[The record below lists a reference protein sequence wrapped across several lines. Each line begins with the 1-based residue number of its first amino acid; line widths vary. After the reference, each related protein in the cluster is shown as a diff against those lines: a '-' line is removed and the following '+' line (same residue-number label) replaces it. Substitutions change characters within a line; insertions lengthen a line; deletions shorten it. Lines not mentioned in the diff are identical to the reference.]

1 MLLPIVQV
9 WSRKQTLPGMHRCY
23 TTLLIFSLCLFL
35 IAPDLIAQESDVKK
49 LKALSIEELMEI
61 EVISLSRSPQKLS
74 EIASGILVI
83 TNEDIRRS
91 GATNIPEALRLAP
104 NLQVSQLN
112 SSAWVISARG
122 FNTVFANKLLVLI
135 DGRTIYTPLFGGVIW
150 DLQSVLLE
158 DVDRIEV
165 ISGPGGAL
173 WGANAV
179 NGVISIITKRARDTQ
194 GLVITGAGG
203 DFMKMHVGARFADSI
218 GNTTHYRVYAQHS
231 ERNGT
236 FRPDGARNMDSWR
249 NTQVGFRIGLYPTK
263 KDQFAIQGDVNIG
276 SRETTAESS
285 GFDAQNVLARWA
297 HNVGEKSNFTA
308 QIYYDR
314 YWTNDPSTLGD
325 EMKTLDFD
333 FQYKLAIRSSHNIV
347 WGTGYRH
354 VEDQVYNRTF
364 AGLLPEKRMMPIYS
378 AFIQDEISLT
388 DKTKLTIGSKVLHNV
403 FSGFEIQ
410 PSVRFAF
417 SPNNSNTVWTA
428 VSHATRPPTRFDVDY
443 YLPLE
448 PQPPN
453 IPSVAGGPNF
463 DSEKMNAFEAGYRVE
478 PSSRIMLSLAT
489 FYNIYYDLYSV
500 EALPGTQT
508 FQIQNGSEGSTW
520 GAEFSGTCQVTT
532 GWRLRGGFTYF
543 AKDIHAREG
552 RIHDPSY
559 LSNDAKHHFV
569 LQSMLNL
576 PLNLKLDIVARY
588 MDYIP
593 ASFATARVPE
603 FLTADA
609 RLAFNYKSMEISVT
623 AQNLGRARHA
633 EFSLLQIPRNYF
645 GRLTF
650 RF

>member
-1 MLLPIVQV
+1 MYHGY
-9 WSRKQTLPGMHRCY
+9 K
-23 TTLLIFSLCLFL
+23 TLLVFSFCLLL
-35 IAPDLIAQESDVKK
+35 IAPDLLAQESDVKK
-49 LKALSIEELMEI
+49 LKALSIEDLMNI

-104 NLQVSQLN
+104 NLQVAQLS

-135 DGRTIYTPLFGGVIW
+135 DGRTIYTPLFGGVLW
-150 DLQSVLLE
+150 DMQSVLLE
-158 DVDRIEV
+158 DVERIEV

-194 GLVITGAGG
+194 GLVVTGAAG

-218 GNTTHYRVYAQHS
+218 GKRSHYRVYAQHS

-236 FRPDGARNMDSWR
+236 FLPDGTRNVDSWR
-249 NTQVGFRIGLYPTK
+249 NTQAGFRFGLYPTQA
-263 KDQFAIQGDVNIG
+263 DQFAIQGDVNIG
-276 SRETTAESS
+276 TRETPTEGS
-285 GFDAQNVLARWA
+285 GFDAHNLLVRWA
-297 HNVGEKSNFTA
+297 HKVNEKSNFTV
-308 QIYYDR
+308 QMYYDR
-314 YWTNDPSTLGD
+314 YWTNDPLTLGD
-325 EMKTLDFD
+325 EMKTFDLD
-333 FQYKLAIRSSHNIV
+333 FQYTAAIGSRHNLV
-347 WGTGYRH
+347 WGAGYRH
-354 VEDQVYNRTF
+354 VDDHVYNRTI
-364 AGLLPEKRMMPIYS
+364 AGLLPEKRLMPIYS
-378 AFIQDEISLT
+378 VFIHDVISLT
-388 DKTKLTIGSKVLHNV
+388 ERTKLTLGSKILHNV
-403 FSGFEIQ
+403 FSGFEAQ

-417 SPNNSNTVWTA
+417 SPNNRNTVWAA

-443 YLPLE
+443 FLPLE
-448 PQPPN
+448 PQPSN
-453 IPSVAGGPNF
+453 VPSVAGGPNF

-489 FYNIYYDLYSV
+489 FYNVYNSLYSV

-508 FQIQNGSEGSTW
+508 FQIQNGSEASTW
-520 GAEFSGTCQVTT
+520 GAEFSGTCQVTP

-543 AKDIHAREG
+543 AKDVRASKG
-552 RIHDPSY
+552 RTHDPSY
-559 LSNDAKHHFV
+559 LSNDAKHHLV

-576 PLNLKLDIVARY
+576 PFNLKLDIVARY

-593 ASFATARVPE
+593 ASFATARIPE
-603 FLTADA
+603 YATADA

-623 AQNLGRARHA
+623 AQNFLKARHS
-633 EFSLLQIPRNYF
+633 EYDVLNIPRNYF

>member
-1 MLLPIVQV
+1 
-9 WSRKQTLPGMHRCY
+9 MHHHGY
-23 TTLLIFSLCLFL
+23 PTLLILSLCLFL
-35 IAPDLIAQESDVKK
+35 IAPDLIAQETDVKK
-49 LKALSIEELMEI
+49 LKALSIEELMNI

-74 EIASGILVI
+74 ENASGILVI

-112 SSAWVISARG
+112 SGAWVISARG

-135 DGRTIYTPLFGGVIW
+135 DGRAVYTQLFGGVLW

-158 DVDRIEV
+158 DVERIEV

-179 NGVISIITKRARDTQ
+179 NGIISIITKRARDTQ
-194 GLVITGAGG
+194 GLMITGAGG
-203 DFMKMHVGARFADSI
+203 DFMKMHVGARYADSI
-218 GNTTHYRVYAQHS
+218 GKTTFYRVYAQHS

-236 FRPDGARNMDSWR
+236 FLPDGTRNIDSWR
-249 NTQVGFRIGLYPTK
+249 NTQVGFRLGLYPTK
-263 KDQFAIQGDVNIG
+263 DDQFAVQGDLNIG
-276 SRETTAESS
+276 NRETTEGS
-285 GFDAQNVLARWA
+285 GFDAQNVLARWN
-297 HNVGEKSNFTA
+297 HKVDETSNFTV
-308 QIYYDR
+308 QLYYDR
-314 YWTNDPSTLGD
+314 YWTNDPLTLAD
-325 EMKTLDFD
+325 EMKTFDLD
-333 FQYKLAIRSSHNIV
+333 FQYKLAIRSRHNIV
-347 WGTGYRH
+347 WGAGYRH
-354 VEDQVYNRTF
+354 VADHVYNKTF
-364 AGLLPEKRMMPIYS
+364 VGLLPEKRMMPIYS

-388 DKTKLTIGSKVLHNV
+388 EKTKLTVGSKILHTV
-403 FSGFEIQ
+403 FSGFEAQ
-410 PSVRFAF
+410 PSVRLAF
-417 SPNNSNTVWTA
+417 SPNSRNTVWA
-428 VSHATRPPTRFDVDY
+428 AASHATRPPTRFDVDY

-448 PQPPN
+448 PQPSN

-463 DSEKMNAFEAGYRVE
+463 ESEKMDALEAGYRVE
-478 PSSRIMLSLAT
+478 PSSRIMLSLAS
-489 FYNIYYDLYSV
+489 FYNIYNDLYSV

-508 FQIQNGSEGSTW
+508 YQIQNGSEGSTW

-543 AKDIHAREG
+543 AKDIHAKEG
-552 RIHDPSY
+552 HLHDPSY
-559 LSNDAKHHFV
+559 LSNDARHHLV

-593 ASFATARVPE
+593 ASFATARIPE
-603 FLTADA
+603 YATADA
-609 RLAFNYKSMEISVT
+609 RLAFNYRSMEISVT
-623 AQNLGRARHA
+623 AQNFVRGRHS
-633 EFSLLQIPRNYF
+633 EFDVSKIPRNYF